1 LQLPYLEVSLWLLS
15 EKHFALVVVT
25 FLSQVGDFWALLCVC
40 FAVSEE
46 GRAWKTDV
54 KWLVEGLDTQ
64 LDMEDGDEID
74 AMLHQTGG
82 RALWHLV

>member
-1 LQLPYLEVSLWLLS
+1 VSCNFVIWRFFFDFLS

-25 FLSQVGDFWALLCVC
+25 FLSQVGDFSALLCVC

-54 KWLVEGLDTQ
+54 K
-64 LDMEDGDEID
+64 
-74 AMLHQTGG
+74 
-82 RALWHLV
+82 